1 MVKVQKFI
9 HYNCKSFRTSTE
21 SIKRKERETISED
34 LKMVKQ
40 QTTCNRLKD
49 LINIAEIP
57 SKGSEDLY
65 QQYNNSTAS
74 NLAKQIKK

>member
-1 MVKVQKFI
+1 
-9 HYNCKSFRTSTE
+9 
-21 SIKRKERETISED
+21 
-34 LKMVKQ
+34 MVKQ